1 MLRLLTPDGT
11 PFDVPSAEVEI
22 LPDHAA
28 VRLVLDLPAGALAE
42 VEAAGLFHLL
52 PEVRRRAPTI
62 DAQAPVRL
70 VVSLAE
76 DLLLEVPEDP
86 TEILAAGGALARTDS
101 WFATRLEQQQGRA
114 LRRQTTIWH
123 DLEPVRRGGVRHKS
137 SGLLMDA
144 LIDLLAHDGDWW
156 FEQEE
161 PGAPV
166 LRLVTTHAPES
177 QLYWAL
183 VDESARIIVIYGVL
197 RDPVP
202 ASRLQAV
209 ATAVGRLN
217 SGMTLGNLELD
228 TQTGRVR
235 FKTSLALEGL
245 ADAHLAD
252 AELMRGLLRPI
263 LVGNAL
269 TLGRCARALATVRKP
284 E

>member
-1 MLRLLTPDGT
+1 MLRLTTPDGT

-22 LPDHAA
+22 LPDHDA
-28 VRLVLDLPAGALAE
+28 VRLVMDLPAGALAE

-62 DAQAPVRL
+62 DPAKAVRL

-86 TEILAAGGALARTDS
+86 SEILAVGGALARTDS
-101 WFATRLEQQQGRA
+101 WFATRLEQQSGRS
-114 LRRQTTIWH
+114 LKRQTTIWH
-123 DLEPVRRGGVRHKS
+123 DLEPVRRASVRHTT

-183 VDESARIIVIYGVL
+183 IDENARIIVIYGVL
-197 RDPVP
+197 RDLVP
-202 ASRLQAV
+202 ASRLDAV
-209 ATAVGRLN
+209 AAAIGRLN
-217 SGMTLGNLELD
+217 VGMTLGNLELD
-228 TQTGRVR
+228 ATTG
-235 FKTSLALEGL
+235 
-245 ADAHLAD
+245 
-252 AELMRGLLRPI
+252 
-263 LVGNAL
+263 
-269 TLGRCARALATVRKP
+269 
-284 E
+284 